1 MCSLQCGK
9 GGGFCPKSS
18 QEAPLLHVLSRPGMG
33 SLELLVTVVSE
44 SAWLVVL
51 WLVHVA
57 GVCVFTQETYGIFE
71 D

>member
-1 MCSLQCGK
+1 
-9 GGGFCPKSS
+9 
-18 QEAPLLHVLSRPGMG
+18 MG

-51 WLVHVA
+51 LLVHVA
-57 GVCVFTQETYGIFE
+57 GVSVFMQETYGIFE